1 MAKLTFKAAKSAIGV
16 GAFTEKTIKFRDS
29 EGAEF
34 EGEIL
39 VKRLSHDE
47 KNNAID
53 AWNLED
59 RKQVTLD
66 QLTKA
71 VLFAC
76 IYSTKDESFFPT
88 IESTGEVSSEII
100 DAMYR
105 AADEVHDF
113 AGKEWISAKKN
124 SGVNSSST
132 ELAAEP
138 LKKPNKRSRQ
148 KSSPSGARTA
158 KSADHSSLDAE

>member
-1 MAKLTFKAAKSAIGV
+1 MAKFTLKVAKSAIGV
-16 GAFTEKTIKFRDS
+16 GSFIEKTIKFRDS
-29 EGAEF
+29 GGLEF
-34 EGEIL
+34 EGEVL

-53 AWNLED
+53 AWGLED

-71 VLFAC
+71 ILFKA
-76 IYSTKDESFFPT
+76 IYSAEDEPFFPT
-88 IESTGEVSSEII
+88 VESTGEVSSEII

-105 AADEVHDF
+105 VADEVLDF

-124 SGVNSSST
+124 SGANLSLT
-132 ELAAEP
+132 ESVAEP
-138 LKKPNKRSRQ
+138 SKKQKKQSAR
-148 KSSPSGARTA
+148 KSSQSGAHTEKNVDR
-158 KSADHSSLDAE
+158 SSLDDE